1 MKMIISQRL
10 GKRICKHCKEEY
22 KPTDA
27 ENKMIEKHLLP
38 IAAEDSVD
46 QITFYH

>member
-1 MKMIISQRL
+1 MIISQRL
-10 GKRICKHCKEEY
+10 AKRICKYCKQEY
-22 KPTDA
+22 KPTEA
-27 ENKMIEKHLLP
+27 EIKMIEKHLLP